1 MRRRLYVSTAVL
13 ALPACLIAATW
24 MTPLSGQVQGV
35 SSRGFQKIPGN
46 SARKPA
52 PLPQM
57 PLRGRHS
64 LDDLKKFVKELSQ
77 NDATIQVI
85 VRQGRL
91 ISLQADLVK
100 KGQANPLIAVGDPRV
115 IDVEP
120 VGLRH
125 LRVTGRTM
133 GVTDLAIVT
142 ADGKN
147 YNFEVEVVADLSL
160 LKARLKQSFPDAE
173 IELNHLRQHIIVG
186 GQARD
191 SRQVAQI
198 LAMIGTYLATVEAA
212 GSVEGKDQ
220 RGDGRTG
227 RGVAPVQPRAKSP
240 DAKQPAAGEE
250 PEVPAALTPE
260 GEKPDV
266 KSALTQPQIINL
278 LRVPGPQQ
286 ILLKVQVA
294 ELNRTAL
301 RQLGVNFLIQDQNFA
316 IGQSVG
322 GAIPG
327 ATGGGAAGG
336 TGTGTGALGPLLG
349 LVDPLSGG
357 ATAFGVFERGKANFF
372 FTALRQN
379 QVLKVLAEPNLV
391 AMNGQTASF
400 LAGGEFPVPVPQAT
414 GSGAGGGTITIQYK
428 EFGVKLDFVPYIMDD
443 DRIRLAVQP
452 EVSSIDFTLGTTIQ
466 GTSVP
471 ALNTRRTN
479 TTVELREGQTLAISG
494 ILQVTLDGTTARIP
508 GLGDLPYIGSMFR
521 NTSSTSQEKELIV
534 MVTPY
539 LVQPMEPDQVLPKPG
554 DDVDDPTDIELYLLG
569 RIERRACRAD
579 FRATTAWDDPLDVE
593 KRRRIEERNV
603 IGPYGYT
610 Q

>member
-13 ALPACLIAATW
+13 ALPACLIAVTW

-35 SSRGFQKIPGN
+35 SSQGIQKIPGN
-46 SARKPA
+46 SAHKPA

-125 LRVTGRTM
+125 LRITGRTM

-147 YNFEVEVVADLSL
+147 YNFEIEVVADLSL

-191 SRQVAQI
+191 SRQVTQI

-212 GSVEGKDQ
+212 GSVQGQ
-220 RGDGRTG
+220 QGGAG
-227 RGVAPVQPRAKSP
+227 APGTSPGTAQPRTEPSP
-240 DAKQPAAGEE
+240 KGKKAAPGEE
-250 PEVPAALTPE
+250 PEVPAAVTPE
-260 GEKPDV
+260 GAKPTV
-266 KSALTQPQIINL
+266 RSQLTQPQIINL

-301 RQLGVNFLIQDQNFA
+301 RQLGVSFLVQDQNFA
-316 IGQSVG
+316 IGTSVG

-327 ATGGGAAGG
+327 ATAGGAAGG
-336 TGTGTGALGPLLG
+336 TGMGTGALGPLLG
-349 LVDPLSGG
+349 LIDPLSGG

-400 LAGGEFPVPVPQAT
+400 LAGGEFPVPVPQA
-414 GSGAGGGTITIQYK
+414 GGTGASTVTIQYK

-579 FRATTAWDDPLDVE
+579 YRATTAWDDPLDVE